1 MVVPLGPGISP
12 RGVHHGGGRGA
23 GGRGVHQESQI
34 LHGYLISTLL
44 LNIKPVEYI
53 FLCGVFFSF
62 YYTNATYK
70 VIKPG

>member
-1 MVVPLGPGISP
+1 MDEVVVPLGPGISP
-12 RGVHHGGGRGA
+12 GGVHHGGGRGA

-53 FLCGVFFSF
+53 FLCGVFFFFHSMLQG
-62 YYTNATYK
+62 
-70 VIKPG
+70 IKPG